1 MRPMSEDAPLVIEA
15 VEKQYGGLRPLRL
28 RSLRVPGGAL
38 VALTGLDAPAAEMFT
53 NLATGAILPDRGDVR
68 LFGRSTA
75 DVTEADDWLGGL
87 DRVGI
92 LTDRAV
98 LIEGY
103 TAAQNLAMP
112 LTLDVDPLTGDLRR
126 SAAALAADVGL
137 AEATL
142 DRPIAALRA
151 AEKLR
156 IRFGRARAL
165 APALILMEHPTA
177 SLEGDEVAAFAR
189 DVRRVFRSRALAGVV
204 VTADRA
210 FASAAASEV
219 LQLRA
224 ADGELVPA
232 RGIRDRIGRLL
243 GR

>member
-1 MRPMSEDAPLVIEA
+1 MSADAPLILTD
-15 VEKQYGGLRPLRL
+15 VEKHYGGLRPLRL
-28 RSLRVPGGAL
+28 RSLHVRAGAL

-75 DVTEADDWLGGL
+75 EVSDADEWLRGL

-98 LIEGY
+98 LIDGY
-103 TAAQNLAMP
+103 TTAQNLAMP
-112 LTLDVDPLTGDLRR
+112 LTLDVDPLSGDLRR
-126 SAAALAADVGL
+126 RAEALAEDVGL
-137 AEATL
+137 SGDLL
-142 DRPIAALRA
+142 DQPVAALSA

-156 IRFGRARAL
+156 IRFARALAL

-177 SLEGDEVAAFAR
+177 TLDRQDVAPFAR
-189 DVRRVFRSRALAGVV
+189 DVRRVFDTRQLAGVA

-210 FASAAASEV
+210 FASAAAADV
-219 LQLRA
+219 LQLRPS
-224 ADGELVPA
+224 DGELIPQGRVL
-232 RGIRDRIGRLL
+232 GRIGRLF